1 MRKEN
6 SVVVAVAWLFSASL
20 GLPINCGE
28 SIVNDVVSLDTA
40 ALVTGTSKRTLW
52 RRLSAGKLQRH
63 SMDER
68 GRVMLAL
75 ADIAEHI
82 CLPFSADP
90 ARGGVATSALLVEAD
105 RGDSTAQND
114 LALLFLEHNHP
125 DIALQWFLLAA
136 HQQHADA
143 MHYLSELYQHGLGV
157 DKCESTAML
166 WRAKAAKLG
175 HPIAHAQ
182 MTAITGASVV

>member
-1 MRKEN
+1 MK
-6 SVVVAVAWLFSASL
+6 
-20 GLPINCGE
+20 
-28 SIVNDVVSLDTA
+28 DVVSLDTA

-82 CLPFSADP
+82 CLPFSADS
-90 ARGGVATSALLVEAD
+90 AKGGGVATSALLVEAD
-105 RGDSTAQND
+105 KGDSTAQND
-114 LALLFLEHNHP
+114 LALLFLEHNRP
-125 DIALQWFLLAA
+125 DIACQWFLLAA

-182 MTAITGASVV
+182 MTAITNARA

>member
-1 MRKEN
+1 MK
-6 SVVVAVAWLFSASL
+6 
-20 GLPINCGE
+20 P
-28 SIVNDVVSLDTA
+28 VVSIDTV
-40 ALVTGTSKRTLW
+40 ALITDTSKRTLW

-82 CLPFSADP
+82 CLPFATDP
-90 ARGGVATSALLVEAD
+90 ARGGVATPALLVEAD
-105 RGDSTAQND
+105 SGDSTAQND
-114 LALLFLEHNHP
+114 VALLFLEHQRP
-125 DIALQWFLLAA
+125 DIAAQWFVLAA
-136 HQQHADA
+136 QQQHADA
-143 MHYLSELYQHGLGV
+143 MHYLSELYQQGLGV

>member
-1 MRKEN
+1 MAVHGLGSAWFVRWIA
-6 SVVVAVAWLFSASL
+6 SLRSQRQSGVAVAWPFSAFL

-28 SIVNDVVSLDTA
+28 SLVNDVVSLDTA

-75 ADIAEHI
+75 ADIYEHI

-90 ARGGVATSALLVEAD
+90 ARGG
-105 RGDSTAQND
+105 
-114 LALLFLEHNHP
+114 
-125 DIALQWFLLAA
+125 
-136 HQQHADA
+136 
-143 MHYLSELYQHGLGV
+143 
-157 DKCESTAML
+157 
-166 WRAKAAKLG
+166 
-175 HPIAHAQ
+175 
-182 MTAITGASVV
+182 

>member
-1 MRKEN
+1 M
-6 SVVVAVAWLFSASL
+6 VAVAWLFSASL

-90 ARGGVATSALLVEAD
+90 ARGGGSDFCAIG
-105 RGDSTAQND
+105 RG
-114 LALLFLEHNHP
+114 
-125 DIALQWFLLAA
+125 
-136 HQQHADA
+136 
-143 MHYLSELYQHGLGV
+143 
-157 DKCESTAML
+157 
-166 WRAKAAKLG
+166 R
-175 HPIAHAQ
+175 
-182 MTAITGASVV
+182 

>member
-6 SVVVAVAWLFSASL
+6 SMVVAVAWLFSASL

-90 ARGGVATSALLVEAD
+90 ARGVATSALLVEAD